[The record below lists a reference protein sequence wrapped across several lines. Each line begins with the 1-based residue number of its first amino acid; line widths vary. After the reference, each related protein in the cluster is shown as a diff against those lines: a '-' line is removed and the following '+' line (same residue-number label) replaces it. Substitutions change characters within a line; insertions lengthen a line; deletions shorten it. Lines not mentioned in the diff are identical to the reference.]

1 MNPSV
6 FAQKRATPDKN
17 EKAANLAAL
26 NKLHIMCSKCPLAT
40 QGRAQVV
47 FGKGS
52 SNAKLMFIGE
62 GPGKDE
68 DLQGIPFVGRS
79 GQLLTKII
87 EAMGLTRDEVYIS
100 NVVKCRPPKN
110 RAPLPGESLTCKT
123 NLLFKEL
130 EIVQPQIICTLGA
143 TATKQ
148 LLGQGIAISRIRG
161 TFIDF
166 NGYTIMP
173 TFHPAYLLRD
183 PRKKREVWEDM
194 KKIIKRLKDN
204 L

>member
-1 MNPSV
+1 MNP
-6 FAQKRATPDKN
+6 N
-17 EKAANLAAL
+17 EKSAHLAAL
-26 NKLHIMCSKCPLAT
+26 NKQHIMCSKCPLAT
-40 QGRAQVV
+40 LGRAQVV

-52 SNAKLMFIGE
+52 ANAKLMFIGE
-62 GPGKDE
+62 GPGRDE

-110 RAPLPGESLTCKT
+110 RAPLPGESSTCKT

-130 EIVQPQIICTLGA
+130 EIIQPQIICTLGA
-143 TATKQ
+143 TAAKQ
-148 LLGQGIAISRIRG
+148 LLGQDIAISRIRG
-161 TFIDF
+161 TFINF

-194 KKIIKRLKDN
+194 KKIMEKLKDN